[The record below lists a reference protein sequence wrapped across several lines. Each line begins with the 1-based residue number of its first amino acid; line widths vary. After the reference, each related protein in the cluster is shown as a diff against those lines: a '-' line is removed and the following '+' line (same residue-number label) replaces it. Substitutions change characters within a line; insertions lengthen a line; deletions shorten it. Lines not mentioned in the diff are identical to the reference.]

1 MRVFVIC
8 IYTQMN
14 PSKHEYHFEAGEVIL
29 LDKPL
34 KWTSFDLVK
43 RVRSRI
49 LRQLGIKKIK
59 VGHAG
64 TLDPLAT
71 GLMII
76 CTGKATK
83 QIDTFLSDT
92 KEYIAKIYI
101 GATTPTYDLEST
113 VDKEY
118 PSDHVTREVIE
129 AALAKLTGEI
139 EQIPPIFSAIKIEGQ
154 RAYDLAR
161 DGKEVEMSGRKI
173 TIFETEIVNFEMPYL
188 EVRIACSKGTYIRSF
203 ARDIG
208 ELVESGAYLAGLIR
222 TKIGP
227 YSLTD
232 AFDSHEFLKYLE
244 NSKQNPNSNV

>member
-1 MRVFVIC
+1 
-8 IYTQMN
+8 MN
-14 PSKHEYHFEAGEVIL
+14 PYKQEYNFEVGEVIL

-49 LRQLGIKKIK
+49 IRHLGIKKIK

-83 QIDTFLSDT
+83 QIDSFLSDT
-92 KEYIAKIYI
+92 KEYIAKIYL

-113 VDKEY
+113 VDQEY
-118 PSDHVTREVIE
+118 PTAHITREVVE
-129 AALAKLTGEI
+129 KALEKLTGEI
-139 EQIPPIFSAIKIEGQ
+139 EQVPPIFSAIKVDGQ

-161 DGKEVEMSGRKI
+161 DGKDVEISARKVI
-173 TIFETEIVNFEMPYL
+173 IYETEIVNFEMPYL
-188 EVRIACSKGTYIRSF
+188 EVRISCSKGTYIRSF

-208 ELVESGAYLAGLIR
+208 VLLNSGAYLAGLIR

-227 YSLTD
+227 YLLTD
-232 AFDSHEFLKYLE
+232 AHDSHEFLNFLE
-244 NSKQNPNSNV
+244 NLKQNSKSHV